1 MEGAST
7 VATEVAPAEPPDQP
21 ASPTERTEQSEDST
35 RAWAVPAL
43 VALVT
48 LGGLLVRLPSFH
60 QSLFGDEISTYY
72 IVHGHSLGRVLQLVH
87 SNQETTPP
95 LFFILAWATKGVL
108 GSQVE
113 SIRLISLVTG
123 TAAIPMTFVLG
134 MWTVGRRAALVGA
147 TLVALC
153 PFLIFFSTEARP
165 YMLVL
170 FFALASTLCLL
181 RAIDT
186 GRVGWWAG
194 YAAASCAAAYTHYT
208 VVFLLVAQF
217 VWALWTSPRSRP
229 ALVIANLAA
238 GVAYLPWL
246 GGLREDLHAPNFIGG
261 LQPFGIRAVAS
272 DVASWWI
279 GQPYLVPLRLMPGRV
294 AVVLAASGLAVG
306 LLGLLLRLTGERSSR
321 PSWRL
326 PPGTVLVLVLAVAS
340 PLLMALY
347 SWLRVDIWES
357 RNLLASWPG
366 LALVIGAI
374 VMSPRSWLR
383 WAAVGLT
390 LVGFAIGA
398 ARTMMPA
405 AQRTDDAAAVAYL
418 DRVAAPG
425 DPIVSSPS
433 FGNPLSDFDVAMG
446 NAGFPTY
453 TPGNTRDI
461 AHPFTGSQVHPVIR
475 LGSPSL
481 AVQLHFL
488 DSPKPISDHYGLPIE
503 PAGNVARSAVA
514 LARNGTVYLVTAS
527 VYFNSN
533 TTSISY
539 LLRTHPNNP
548 TSLFVKAL
556 PSRYRLT
563 RQVSFPG
570 FFGYSPVTVY
580 EFPRQIAGT
589 PGASV
594 HLDD

>member
-1 MEGAST
+1 MVRPVEPDDRYRDGGGPTAGPDPTAAGTGTGGPEDEGDR
-7 VATEVAPAEPPDQP
+7 APIDRTPTDRTPDSMAP
-21 ASPTERTEQSEDST
+21 RYF
-35 RAWAVPAL
+35 VGL

-60 QSLFGDEISTYY
+60 DALSGDEISTYY

-208 VVFLLVAQF
+208 VVFLLVAQL

-246 GGLREDLHAPNFIGG
+246 GGLREDLHAPDNVIALPVTFHQIY
-261 LQPFGIRAVAS
+261 LIVENL
-272 DVASWWI
+272 WI
-279 GQPYLVPLRLMPGRV
+279 GHTVIPIQLMPGN
-294 AVVLAASGLAVG
+294 LA
-306 LLGLLLRLTGERSSR
+306 
-321 PSWRL
+321 
-326 PPGTVLVLVLAVAS
+326 LVLAVVALVLAAVGLAFRPRLSDRAVRPSRSRVVLVVLLALS
-340 PLLMALY
+340 PTVLIALY
-347 SWLRVDIWES
+347 SWLHAPILDS
-357 RNLLASWPG
+357 RNLIASWPG
-366 LALVIGAI
+366 LAIAMGALVTAPPRPFRVAAVVVVLVAFGIGA
-374 VMSPRSWLR
+374 VKM
-383 WAAVGLT
+383 VG
-390 LVGFAIGA
+390 AS
-398 ARTMMPA
+398 
-405 AQRTDDAAAVAYL
+405 AQRPDVAAAVAFIG
-418 DRVAAPG
+418 RAGAG
-425 DPIVSSPS
+425 NDPIVSAPY
-433 FGNPLSDFDVAMG
+433 FTNPLSELDVALG
-446 NAGFPTY
+446 NAGAPTY
-453 TPGNTRDI
+453 TPGNTADV
-461 AHPFTGSQVHPVIR
+461 AHPFTSTQLHPVVR
-475 LGSPSL
+475 LGSPPL
-481 AVQLHFL
+481 AEQFARLSGTHPQPAF
-488 DSPKPISDHYGLPIE
+488 SGLPIV
-503 PAGNVARSAVA
+503 PPQVVARQAVA
-514 LARNGTVYLVTAS
+514 VASHGTIFLVTFA
-527 VYFNSN
+527 
-533 TTSISY
+533 
-539 LLRTHPNNP
+539 
-548 TSLFVKAL
+548 TSLPLALRLLPHSPVSVFVTSL
-556 PSRYRLT
+556 PAQYRVV
-563 RQVSFPG
+563 RERIYPG
-570 FFGYSPVTVY
+570 FAGISRVAVY
-580 EFPRQIAGT
+580 EFRT
-589 PGASV
+589 SGA
-594 HLDD
+594 H